1 MVFHIFSYVF
11 PCYVFLFFQRQ
22 GIIGVLVI
30 TTVTGFM
37 VMYNNTSRAPSPS
50 SSSQPE
56 AGVILEEPPKRSTTD
71 PITVLRGYKSF
82 VDQKVNM
89 FKHTLSHFVSVSFLY
104 KHNKVMLWRIFFYS
118 VQHFK

>member
-1 MVFHIFSYVF
+1 
-11 PCYVFLFFQRQ
+11 
-22 GIIGVLVI
+22 
-30 TTVTGFM
+30 
-37 VMYNNTSRAPSPS
+37 
-50 SSSQPE
+50 
-56 AGVILEEPPKRSTTD
+56 
-71 PITVLRGYKSF
+71 VLRGYKSF